1 MAWDPDSLCDTLT
14 PRIQTDQ
21 TGLGGSPRRSFVR
34 VIGVAYGARTR
45 NLLEPQ
51 SDALRP
57 DTPLTPKAGW
67 PLSGP

>member
-1 MAWDPDSLCDTLT
+1 MTWIVLPSAPDLALPDG
-14 PRIQTDQ
+14 QA
-21 TGLGGSPRRSFVR
+21 GLGGSPRDQSC
-34 VIGVAYGARTR
+34 GEWGAYGARTR

-67 PLSGP
+67 PPSGP